1 MVGELVHIAS
11 LSKIINVQA
20 FSFNLWLKVG
30 LKLSQSIYW
39 SFPLDVLT
47 SDAWKECEDLLSN
60 YYNITDGYVV
70 QQKILDEQQAR
81 KVNRTIVNV
90 KSKCSVNLRHVTCIR
105 ESVVWARKAS
115 SNSGVILFCSVINLE
130 ALRSILSV
138 PVKLSFQYSG
148 LKPEVASLLI
158 M

>member
-1 MVGELVHIAS
+1 MVGEWAHITS
-11 LSKIINVQA
+11 LSKLLNFQA

-30 LKLSQSIYW
+30 LKLSQSNFW
-39 SFPLDVLT
+39 SLLFPLDVLT

-90 KSKCSVNLRHVTCIR
+90 KSKYSVNLRHVTCIR
-105 ESVVWARKAS
+105 ESVVWTRKAS
-115 SNSGVILFCSVINLE
+115 SNSD
-130 ALRSILSV
+130 
-138 PVKLSFQYSG
+138 SFFF
-148 LKPEVASLLI
+148 VV
-158 M
+158 